1 VGHSTAPSAEP
12 DPSAVGRP
20 DRSRSIA
27 SSLFINQKEETMS
40 LITWNDS
47 YSVNIREID
56 RQHLKLVQII
66 NDLNEAMLKGK
77 ANDVLAK
84 LLREL
89 VSYTKT
95 HFSNEEGYLDRYGY
109 PDIKAHKLQH
119 SSFVEKISAF
129 SDDFEN
135 GRMGVSIE
143 IMKFLKDW
151 LLKHIKGTDM
161 RYVPFL
167 TEKGMR

>member
-1 VGHSTAPSAEP
+1 
-12 DPSAVGRP
+12 
-20 DRSRSIA
+20 
-27 SSLFINQKEETMS
+27 MS

-66 NDLNEAMLKGK
+66 NDLNEAMRGGT
-77 ANDVLAK
+77 ANDVLVK
-84 LLREL
+84 IIREL

-95 HFSNEEGYLDRYGY
+95 HFATEEGYLDRYGY
-109 PDIKAHKLQH
+109 PDASAHKLQH
-119 SSFVEKISAF
+119 SAFVNKISEF
-129 SDDFEN
+129 RDDFEI
-135 GRMGVSIE
+135 GRLGVSIE

-161 RYVPFL
+161 KYVPYL
-167 TEKGMR
+167 TGKGMS

>member
-1 VGHSTAPSAEP
+1 
-12 DPSAVGRP
+12 
-20 DRSRSIA
+20 
-27 SSLFINQKEETMS
+27 MS

-47 YSVNIREID
+47 YNINIKEID
-56 RQHLKLVQII
+56 RQHMKLVQII
-66 NDLNEAMLKGK
+66 NDLNDAMREGK

-109 PDIKAHKLQH
+109 PDVKAHKLQH
-119 SSFVEKISAF
+119 IAFVDKISGF
-129 SDDFEN
+129 SDDFES
-135 GRMGVSIE
+135 GRLGVSIE

-161 RYVPFL
+161 KYVPFL
-167 TEKGMR
+167 TAKGMR

>member
-1 VGHSTAPSAEP
+1 
-12 DPSAVGRP
+12 
-20 DRSRSIA
+20 
-27 SSLFINQKEETMS
+27 MS
-40 LITWNDS
+40 LITWDAS

-66 NDLNEAMLKGK
+66 NDLHEAMREGK

-95 HFSNEEGYLDRYGY
+95 HFTNEEGYLERYDY
-109 PDIKAHKLQH
+109 PDVSAHKLQH
-119 SSFVEKISAF
+119 SAFVKKIS
-129 SDDFEN
+129 DFRDNFES
-135 GRMGVSIE
+135 GRLGVSLE
-143 IMKFLKDW
+143 IMAFLKDW

-161 RYVPFL
+161 KYVPFL
-167 TEKGMR
+167 TGKGMN